1 MYGYAV
7 VVDSR
12 TISVVFII
20 FCTGFT
26 PFYGTCKRPILN
38 TGKSAPPRKLKIQSR
53 WNHHILPYGTVGLRI
68 SAGGKCF
75 GYSGDTKYDETINTV
90 LKREEL
96 TAAWFAPCDLVFHEI
111 EFNNPSSV
119 HTHWRQ
125 VESLQRAISGKV
137 LGYHTAFL
145 ENSPFA
151 LAKEGCRYLLEDD
164 LKIK

>member
-1 MYGYAV
+1 MF
-7 VVDSR
+7 
-12 TISVVFII
+12 SVVATIA
-20 FCTGFT
+20 T
-26 PFYGTCKRPILN
+26 PFWSFLHVRLCCSGRFPHNQRCLHHILHRLTPFDGTCKRPILN

-53 WNHHILPYGTVGLRI
+53 WNHHILPYGTVGLKI

-119 HTHWRQ
+119 HAHWKQ
-125 VESLQRAISGKV
+125 VESLQRAISG
-137 LGYHTAFL
+137 
-145 ENSPFA
+145 
-151 LAKEGCRYLLEDD
+151 
-164 LKIK
+164 